1 MAEPVIETET
11 EKPESAPA
19 RPEGPAVGPG
29 GPEEPM
35 PRKRRRAMR
44 WLLPALLVLLAAG
57 YLIYRYLSQFEST
70 DDAQIDGYIYPISSR
85 VAGYVTRVMVDGN
98 QFVRAG
104 TVLVQLDPKDYEVA
118 IANARAAVAASEAN
132 AASNRI
138 NVPITSIQTSSQY
151 QSAEAG
157 VRDAEAAVASAQR
170 QFESSEASLRQAEAN
185 DLRAQDDVNRYRPLA
200 QKEEIAQQQYTQA
213 VDNQRATAAAVEAAR
228 HNAEAAQQAIAQ
240 ARARLEQARTQVRS
254 ALTYPQQVSQ
264 QQSRYRAAQAQSER
278 DQAQLEQA
286 ELNLQYTTVVA
297 PVSGVVGQRS
307 AQPGQNIA
315 VGQQLM
321 TIVPLDSRNIWVTA
335 NFKETQLRHMRP
347 GQPAR
352 ISVDTY
358 GHTYPGHVLN
368 IAGATG
374 SRFSILPPENATGN
388 FVKVVQRIPVRIVFD
403 HGQDPNHILRPGMS
417 VVPKVK
423 VQ

>member
-1 MAEPVIETET
+1 MIEPET
-11 EKPESAPA
+11 EKAESAPA

-29 GPEEPM
+29 GPEEPA
-35 PRKRRRAMR
+35 PPKRRRRMR
-44 WLLPALLVLLAAG
+44 WILAALLVLLAVG
-57 YLIYRYLSQFEST
+57 YLVFRYLSQFEST
-70 DDAQIDGYIYPISSR
+70 DDAQVDGYIYPVSAR
-85 VAGYVTRVMVDGN
+85 VTGYVTRVMADDN

-118 IANARAAVAASEAN
+118 MANARAAVAGSEAN

-138 NVPITSIQTSSQY
+138 NVPITSIQTSSLY
-151 QSAEAG
+151 QNAEAG
-157 VRDAEAAVASAQR
+157 VRDAEAALASSQR
-170 QFESSEASLRQAEAN
+170 QFESSQAALRQAEAN

-200 QKEEIAQQQYTQA
+200 QREEIAQRQYTQA

-228 HNAEAAQQAIAQ
+228 HNAEAAEQGIAQ
-240 ARARLEQARTQVRS
+240 ARARLEQARTQVKS

-264 QQSRYRAAQAQSER
+264 QQARYLAAQAQTAR

-297 PVSGVVGQRS
+297 PVSGIVGQRS
-307 AQPGQNIA
+307 AQPGQNVAI
-315 VGQQLM
+315 GQQLM
-321 TIVPLDSRNIWVTA
+321 TIVPLDSGNIWVTA
-335 NFKETQLRHMRP
+335 NFKETQLRYMRP
-347 GQPAR
+347 GQPVE

-358 GHTYPGHVLN
+358 GHTYSGHVLS

-388 FVKVVQRIPVRIVFD
+388 FVKVVQRIPVKIVFD
-403 HGQDPNHILRPGMS
+403 HGQDPRHILRPGMS
-417 VVPKVK
+417 VEPKVK
-423 VQ
+423 VR